1 MPYLM
6 ENEKEAVRLEMK
18 TDPSMVVEQA
28 AWAGIGQGM
37 RVADIG
43 CGSGKATSVL
53 GGLVLPGGEV
63 VGIDAS
69 RERITYAREHF
80 GAKRCRFV
88 CRDLWDPLRDLGH
101 FDFVWVRFLLEYF
114 RRDSFRMAEHLSGL
128 VKPGGI
134 LCLIDLDYNCLTHF
148 GLPARLEKAIA
159 DLIRVLQEKADF
171 DPYVGRKLYSYL
183 YDLGFEQID
192 VRMSAHHLIFGEP
205 KESDLFNWMTKI
217 KVAARHGA
225 ELLKDYEGGAGGFM
239 REIEEYFLDRR
250 RFIYTPLIAVRGV
263 RRTE

>member
-1 MPYLM
+1 MSYLM
-6 ENEKEAVRLEMK
+6 ENEKEAIRLDIK
-18 TDPSMVVEQA
+18 TDPSKVVEQA
-28 AWAGIGQGM
+28 AWAGLRQGM
-37 RVADIG
+37 RVADVG

-53 GGLVLPGGEV
+53 GGQVLPGGEI
-63 VGIDAS
+63 VGIDGS
-69 RERITYAREHF
+69 RERIEYASRHF
-80 GAKRCRFV
+80 GTKNCRFV
-88 CRDLWDPLRDLGH
+88 CRDLQDPLDDLGP

-114 RRDSFRMAEHLSGL
+114 RRDSFRIVQHLSSL

-134 LCLIDLDYNCLTHF
+134 LCLIDLDYNCLSHF
-148 GLPARLEKAIA
+148 GISARLEKAVN
-159 DLIRVLQEKADF
+159 DLIRFLQEEADF

-192 VRMSAHHLIFGEP
+192 VRMSAHHLIFGEA
-205 KESDLFNWMTKI
+205 KERHIFNWMTKI

-225 ELLKDYEGGAGGFM
+225 ELLKDYEGGCDGFM

-263 RRTE
+263 RRAE